1 MSTKSSPLNSAELDI
16 LLAVFLCFDIYR
28 VGLLPRE
35 LASLGNYIIYNCD
48 YEVIYTNRDWLF
60 FYITEQEKSYLCQF
74 LSNFGVR
81 TLDGQQRKDV
91 SHQLQPY

>member
-1 MSTKSSPLNSAELDI
+1 MSIKSSLLNSTELDI
-16 LLAVFLCFDIYR
+16 LLAVFLRLDIYR

-48 YEVIYTNRDWLF
+48 YEVIYTNGDWLF
-60 FYITEQEKSYLCQF
+60 FYIAEKEKSRLCQF
-74 LSNFGVR
+74 FYNFGVR

-91 SHQLQPY
+91 SH